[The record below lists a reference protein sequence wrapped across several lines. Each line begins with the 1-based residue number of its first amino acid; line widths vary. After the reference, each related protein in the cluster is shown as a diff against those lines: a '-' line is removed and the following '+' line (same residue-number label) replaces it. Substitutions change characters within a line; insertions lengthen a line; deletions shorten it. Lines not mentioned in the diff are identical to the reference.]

1 MEKYALGPDKLIQV
15 RFFFFLYFIARNGV
29 IFAVLTQNFW
39 DAGISITAKQTE
51 SIHMKQKVRN
61 IVVT

>member
-1 MEKYALGPDKLIQV
+1 MEKYTLGPEKLIQV
-15 RFFFFLYFIARNGV
+15 RFSFFFFLYFIAKNGV

-51 SIHMKQKVRN
+51 LMHMK
-61 IVVT
+61 

>member
-1 MEKYALGPDKLIQV
+1 MEKYTLGPEKLIQV
-15 RFFFFLYFIARNGV
+15 RFFFLYFIAKNGV

-51 SIHMKQKVRN
+51 LIHMK
-61 IVVT
+61 